1 MDIKEEGMRL
11 DSMCSHEISMTTV
24 LQIKP
29 NTSILVLNS
38 SYEPINITNW
48 KRAIVLLLKEKAQ
61 ALSNRVIRLVNYVRV
76 PLSRI
81 VSYTPSRTMIYKR
94 DGNKCQYCGATK
106 RLTID
111 HVIPKSKGGDDS
123 WENLVV
129 ACSTCN
135 TKKGD
140 KFLEQTD
147 MKLARQPRAP
157 YNKMQFTL
165 TDCKIPEW
173 KDYVFGT

>member
-1 MDIKEEGMRL
+1 MDSIA
-11 DSMCSHEISMTTV
+11 I
-24 LQIKP
+24 QP
-29 NTSILVLNS
+29 NTTILVLNS

-48 KRAIVLLLKEKAQ
+48 KRAVVLLLKEKAQ
-61 ALSNRVIRLVNYVRV
+61 VLSNRVIRLLNYVKL

-81 VSYTPSRTMIYKR
+81 VSCKPSRSMIYKR
-94 DGNKCQYCGATK
+94 DNNTCQYCGAKT

-111 HVIPKSKGGDDS
+111 HVIPRCRGGQDT

-135 TKKGD
+135 TKKGNTL
-140 KFLEQTD
+140 LEQTG
-147 MKLARQPRAP
+147 MKLARNPMAP

-165 TDCKIPEW
+165 NDCRIPEW
-173 KDYVFGT
+173 QEYNF